1 MESGE
6 LLLQVP
12 GTGAAPRIE
21 VMDPVIERR
30 LRAFIAERENRPVR
44 IALDERDDVAGH
56 AIADAAVVR
65 VILEDEDDTEGHAI
79 SIRFPNA
86 DDAQRFRTTLAAG
99 VLVGAVVIAGAG
111 AASNL
116 APSIGSS
123 AGFDTAGGTS
133 ITMPNVH
140 SDQAIGPAGGI
151 TTPNV
156 HADQAIAPAG
166 GISAP
171 TSVHAD
177 QAIAPAG
184 GISAPTSV
192 HADQAIAPDAGT
204 SAPTSVHADQ
214 AVAPDAGVSAPTNVH
229 ADQAVAPEAPAVP
242 NVHSDQAVPAGDTSS
257 DDSSKSRLPRGNEI
271 R

>member
-6 LLLQVP
+6 MLLQVP
-12 GTGAAPRIE
+12 GAGAAPRIE
-21 VMDPVIERR
+21 ITDPAIERR
-30 LRAFIAERENRPVR
+30 LRAFIDEWKDRPVR
-44 IALDERDDVAGH
+44 IAADDRDDVSGH
-56 AIADAAVVR
+56 ASADAAVIR
-65 VILEDEDDTEGHAI
+65 VIVGGEDDTEGHAI

-86 DDAQRFRTTLAAG
+86 DDAQRFRTKLAAG

-123 AGFDTAGGTS
+123 AAFEGTGGTS

-140 SDQAIGPAGGI
+140 S
-151 TTPNV
+151 
-156 HADQAIAPAG
+156 DQAIAPAG

-171 TSVHAD
+171 TSVHSD

-184 GISAPTSV
+184 G
-192 HADQAIAPDAGT
+192 
-204 SAPTSVHADQ
+204 
-214 AVAPDAGVSAPTNVH
+214 VSAPSSVH
-229 ADQAVAPEAPAVP
+229 TDQAVAPEAPAVP
-242 NVHSDQAVPAGDTSS
+242 NVHSDQAVPNAPSS
-257 DDSSKSRLPRGNEI
+257 DDDTESRLPRGNQI